1 MDTPSTT
8 QAPEADTLA
17 PHARLSLLGHDM
29 RSAVSDILGGLRLI
43 DPETMDEPARRQL
56 ERVRS
61 SGESLALLLEEGLA
75 MMLGHE
81 ALATA
86 HPSNLL
92 MRQFLCDLDMRWS
105 GRAQEKGLE
114 LNVALGGSVP
124 EVLSLD
130 RVALERVLSNIL
142 SNAIKFTDHGRVS
155 LDITTAPNGALRFSV
170 SDQGPGFSVE
180 ALTRLF
186 EYKGRPSGNLQ
197 PGQGLGLHITKNMA
211 GRLGGMISVE
221 NLPEKGSR
229 VTLDLPADTWRIAD
243 AQKSTKLPDLSNVK
257 VLIADDNQTYQ
268 TTMALMLAKM
278 GATSEIAADGIETL
292 RWLER
297 EKFDLALIDIE
308 MPHLNGLDVIRTLSH
323 DRSMANR
330 MPIIAITAYTLRA
343 HHDAIINSGADMVLT
358 KPFAAVEQFGAVIA
372 SVLARNT
379 PALPIPP
386 LGATALPEVKRDSFD
401 HMIALAGP
409 ASASEFIDR
418 LCKDLQNTRRDLI
431 AGLADGDA
439 TLIRSQTHILVALAG
454 AVGAERLQNLAQ
466 DMNTAANQGC
476 LPTQETPDSEII
488 ALLDQL
494 ILFVEQERRER
505 GEAE

>member
-243 AQKSTKLPDLSNVK
+243 AQKSTKLPDLSDVK

-268 TTMALMLAKM
+268 
-278 GATSEIAADGIETL
+278 
-292 RWLER
+292 
-297 EKFDLALIDIE
+297 
-308 MPHLNGLDVIRTLSH
+308 
-323 DRSMANR
+323 
-330 MPIIAITAYTLRA
+330 
-343 HHDAIINSGADMVLT
+343 
-358 KPFAAVEQFGAVIA
+358 
-372 SVLARNT
+372 
-379 PALPIPP
+379 
-386 LGATALPEVKRDSFD
+386 
-401 HMIALAGP
+401 
-409 ASASEFIDR
+409 
-418 LCKDLQNTRRDLI
+418 
-431 AGLADGDA
+431 
-439 TLIRSQTHILVALAG
+439 
-454 AVGAERLQNLAQ
+454 
-466 DMNTAANQGC
+466 
-476 LPTQETPDSEII
+476 
-488 ALLDQL
+488 
-494 ILFVEQERRER
+494 
-505 GEAE
+505 